1 MNALNLAELPI
12 LDWIQTYCRNGFLDA
27 VLPFLSI
34 LVNKGI
40 ICIVLAIVLLSFKKT
55 RKSGIV
61 ISIALT
67 IGLIAVNLTLKPLV
81 GRIRPYDMKEGVE
94 LLVARLSDASFP
106 SGHTLAC
113 FEASFAL
120 LFCKHYKI
128 AVPALVYSVIVAF
141 SRLYLYVHY
150 PTDVLA
156 GAVLGILFALVAY
169 LIVRTLDRKFDLD
182 KRFSLLG
189 MKIRKAGAK
198 SEKDGNTKK

>member
-81 GRIRPYDMKEGVE
+81 GRIRPYDMRE
-94 LLVARLSDASFP
+94 SNFWWQD
-106 SGHTLAC
+106 
-113 FEASFAL
+113 
-120 LFCKHYKI
+120 
-128 AVPALVYSVIVAF
+128 
-141 SRLYLYVHY
+141 
-150 PTDVLA
+150 
-156 GAVLGILFALVAY
+156 
-169 LIVRTLDRKFDLD
+169 
-182 KRFSLLG
+182 
-189 MKIRKAGAK
+189 
-198 SEKDGNTKK
+198 

>member
-27 VLPFLSI
+27 VLPFLSV

-40 ICIVLAIVLLSFKKT
+40 ICIVFAIVLLFFKKT

-61 ISIALT
+61 ISVALM
-67 IGLIAVNLTLKPLV
+67 IGLIVVNLTVKPLV

-120 LFCKHYKI
+120 FYCKQFKL
-128 AVPALVYSVIVAF
+128 AVPALVYSLIVAF

-156 GAVLGILFALVAY
+156 GAVLGILFALIAY
-169 LIVRTLDRKFDLD
+169 LIVRALDRKFDLD

-189 MKIRKAGAK
+189 MKFKKAVKK
-198 SEKDGNTKK
+198 SGKDGNSK